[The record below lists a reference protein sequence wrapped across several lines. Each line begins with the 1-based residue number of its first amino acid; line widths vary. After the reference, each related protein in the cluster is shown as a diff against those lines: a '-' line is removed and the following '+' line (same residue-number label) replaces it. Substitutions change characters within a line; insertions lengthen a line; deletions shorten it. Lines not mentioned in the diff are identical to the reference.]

1 MSVWL
6 IRNSTGKKENKEE
19 TNILFI
25 YLEDKPYQTLLKITS
40 ITVLFL
46 SMIGNAYKPNT
57 LQTVTGR

>member
-46 SMIGNAYKPNT
+46 SMVGNAYKRNT